1 MKIQKNKILGG
12 GGGDSKLTTTT
23 TRNLKNNNANQS
35 NSLQNETNISQTNLN
50 NLKKDNDLKTKEVIE
65 KSLCK
70 KNKNKEERETAR
82 IATIDF
88 ARFNHANSGD
98 KMKNTKDYLKNQI
111 TDSKDK
117 CLKQYTNILVAKMNN
132 KQNFALFFSLI
143 ILFLSAIVLVIGFT
157 TSQLFAQKTAIGSVT
172 FDLESPSIAL
182 DNGLQ
187 LKYEGQVGENN
198 TLSYVNDAGAV
209 VDISNLTLNLSIPTQ
224 NLFNQYYVK
233 LIYDFSNVNQGSISF
248 GTNEYNLSNGKMSA
262 MVSTGTTNEF
272 YSISGESSSPS
283 PLAKGIT
290 LNVFEFLKYF
300 NYENAE
306 SVSNTFNF
314 SIAIIVDTA
323 SSCQS
328 TNRSQTIINGTI
340 NFPAQDPKLI
350 VGSNLN
356 SENFQAHLYS
366 SAAQGT
372 ISSAATGFYWGF
384 YPSGSFPSDLTKN
397 DLPNCYIQINENSYL
412 KVVTEFEYTNM
423 SITYNDE
430 VNYKIGDT
438 SYTMTFTGSRTSE
451 TGKTILTITSNE
463 KLGSGAV
470 INFVD
475 MFGFAYY
482 SISANVYVNFN
493 MSFYLSD
500 SKSFTTT
507 ADYEFSAK
515 ISYVSNNLT
524 CISGDTKID
533 LGNGQYKLAKDIQV
547 GDVVLSYDVENQK
560 YVYSTVDYVI
570 SHYTGLMNKLTFS
583 DGSELILGPNHP
595 ILTSRG
601 WSCCDSTYQED
612 HDDIIYPDV
621 LEKEDLKVG
630 DNVWTN
636 EGWKT
641 IEIIDVIVEKI
652 LVYNFTVSKYHN
664 YFGNGILLHN
674 IVTGHG

>member
-1 MKIQKNKILGG
+1 MKIQKNKMLGG
-12 GGGDSKLTTTT
+12 GGVDRTLSTTT
-23 TRNLKNNNANQS
+23 TRNLKNKNANQS
-35 NSLQNETNISQTNLN
+35 NSLQNETNISQTNFN
-50 NLKKDNDLKTKEVIE
+50 NLKKDDDLKTKEVIE

-98 KMKNTKDYLKNQI
+98 KMKNTKDYLKNQN

-366 SAAQGT
+366 YIYWGTPSATA
-372 ISSAATGFYWGF
+372 GFYWG
-384 YPSGSFPSDLTKN
+384 YYSGNFPSDVTKN
-397 DLPNCYIQINENSYL
+397 ELPECYIQIDEDAYL

-438 SYTMTFTGSRTSE
+438 SYTMTFTGSRTSA
-451 TGKTILTITSNE
+451 TDKTTLSITSNE
-463 KLGSGAV
+463 KLGSGSI

-475 MFGFAYY
+475 FFNYIY
-482 SISANVYVNFN
+482 CSLQTSSVYVNFN

-500 SKSFTTT
+500 NNSFTND
-507 ADYEFSAK
+507 ADYEFSSK
-515 ISYVSNNLT
+515 ITYVANYLA

-533 LGNGQYKLAKDIQV
+533 LGNGQYKLAQDIQI
-547 GDVVLSYDVENQK
+547 GDVVLSYDIENQK
-560 YVYSTVDYVI
+560 YVYSTVDNVI
-570 SHYTGLMNKLTFS
+570 SHYTGLMNKLKFN
-583 DGSELILGPNHP
+583 DGSELILSPNHP
-595 ILTSRG
+595 VLTSRG
-601 WSCCDSTYQED
+601 WSCCDSAYQED

-630 DNVWTN
+630 DKVWTS

-641 IEIIDVIVEKI
+641 IEFIDVIAEKI
-652 LVYNFTVSKYHN
+652 LVYNFTVSEYHN

-674 IVTGHG
+674 SSTSS